1 MAGILYTIG
10 TAVGIIFVGAALALQ
25 VVYIQKY
32 QDNDET
38 YLYPQLASQVMNTLL
53 VVFLVISSVYFRP
66 SGDFTSIVLSSSLL
80 LIGLGLEFAV
90 DQMTLDVKSGG
101 FVGAYFL
108 AGINALF
115 RLFFLIQIRCDTPL
129 TSIPDLLKEVANV
142 AKQTGKPLA
151 EVQKQI
157 APPLQS
163 IDFGRVNGQF
173 ENLLAKIADLTPEEK
188 LEKRNKLRET
198 FGLQPKGAPTGGW
211 GGRR

>member
-10 TAVGIIFVGAALALQ
+10 TAVGVIFVGAALALQ
-25 VVYIQKY
+25 VIYIQKY

-38 YLYPQLASQVMNTLL
+38 YFYPQLASQVMNTLL
-53 VVFLVISSVYFRP
+53 VMFLVISSVYFRP

-108 AGINALF
+108 AAINALF

-198 FGLQPKGAPTGGW
+198 FGLQPKGAPTGG
-211 GGRR
+211 RRH